1 MMQSAWMRTTSLF
14 SCALKCATQ
23 KTQTL
28 AWQHIPRWRRR
39 WRRHW
44 RRRNRRY
51 HEYGPR
57 STTTSTT
64 TSTIPV
70 CNAPSPFMV
79 SNSTSAISFPADVT
93 TTVLLFAADAA
104 ACCVQNITSSV
115 GVLVVFLPDFGPL
128 PITGNLTVSLETPD
142 GQVQSLGVAFPVDI
156 FFNVISNDFPGAK
169 AGGVWKLN
177 FLASPDATGWAAS
190 DSQLELLVEQCV

>member
-1 MMQSAWMRTTSLF
+1 
-14 SCALKCATQ
+14 
-23 KTQTL
+23 
-28 AWQHIPRWRRR
+28 
-39 WRRHW
+39 
-44 RRRNRRY
+44 
-51 HEYGPR
+51 
-57 STTTSTT
+57 
-64 TSTIPV
+64 
-70 CNAPSPFMV
+70 MV

-93 TTVLLFAADAA
+93 TTVFLKADAA
-104 ACCVQNITSSV
+104 GCCVQNITSSV
-115 GVLVVFLPDFGPL
+115 GVLVVFLPDIGL

-156 FFNVISNDFPGAK
+156 FFNVIGNDFPGAK